1 MPLADFI
8 ATHVPALERD
18 EVRHNLILGL
28 LARAAT
34 VDLPLHTWTLGGP
47 GACAIKTPGRPI
59 VLGEVD
65 REQCRGLAD
74 MTADLDHTGV
84 VGPDTAPRWFVER
97 AVELGQTFVDPV
109 PQRILV
115 LRSRPAH
122 PGAPGHARQ
131 VQAEDG
137 PLLADWLLAFAHEA
151 VPHDPV
157 SPRADLEALAAQG
170 RHTLWSVDGV
180 SVSMAGVARRLR
192 SAAAIAPVYTPRAER
207 GRGYAGS

>member
-8 ATHVPALERD
+8 ATHAPALERD

-28 LARAAT
+28 LARAAA
-34 VDLPLHTWTLGGP
+34 VDLPLHTWTLGSP

-65 REQCRGLAD
+65 REQCRALAD

-84 VGPDTAPRWFVER
+84 VGADLAPQWFAER
-97 AVELGQTFVDPV
+97 AVALGQAFVDPI

-115 LRSRPAH
+115 LRGKPAD
-122 PGAPGHARQ
+122 PAAPGHARQ
-131 VQAEDG
+131 VRAEDA
-137 PLLADWLLAFAHEA
+137 PLLADWLLAFGREA

-157 SPRADLEALAAQG
+157 SARAELEALAAQG
-170 RHTLWSVDGV
+170 RHTLWCVDGTP
-180 SVSMAGVARRLR
+180 VSMAGVA
-192 SAAAIAPVYTPRAER
+192 
-207 GRGYAGS
+207 